1 MSHQIYPNMYQS
13 IANNIRH
20 LIGGEIW
27 EISLLL
33 NSDLDK
39 CSHYR
44 PREVTEW
51 HIQIRQSCT
60 SQILSARVVLCV
72 QLCELGSDRVV
83 LACAAWL
90 CHRHVDSL
98 QIPYNMT
105 FLH

>member
-44 PREVTEW
+44 PRGGHRVAYKNTPEL
-51 HIQIRQSCT
+51 HIGNFIRQSG
-60 SQILSARVVLCV
+60 SLCAT
-72 QLCELGSDRVV
+72 L
-83 LACAAWL
+83 
-90 CHRHVDSL
+90 
-98 QIPYNMT
+98 
-105 FLH
+105 